1 MKPTSSYSPIREPA
15 RPRRWSYPVLAVLAL
30 LAAHPALATDIKITD
45 DLGRPV
51 VLKAPAKRIVALYG
65 ALNEILAGMG
75 LTGRLVARTEADHE
89 PPAIETLPVIGT
101 HMRPNLERVLA
112 VKPDLVLQLAGRGE
126 SLDTAD
132 KLGNF
137 GVPVAVFAVSDFPN
151 LFAAIDRIGVLTG
164 APEAA
169 QTLRQ
174 GLEKR
179 LAAVKATIPSGKRP
193 TVFFEA
199 RSGNLLTA
207 GKESMVTAV
216 IEAAG
221 GENVVSQD
229 KKLVRLADE
238 ELLRL
243 APEVCLTQRGPMN
256 PEARPMASRPEYAG
270 LPCVRNGRSFVV
282 DEALYSRPG
291 PRSVAA
297 VEELARLLYPNAAIP
312 EARP

>member
-112 VKPDLVLQLAGRGE
+112 VKPDLVLQLAGGGE

-216 IEAAG
+216 IEAAAG
-221 GENVVSQD
+221 KRRQPGQ
-229 KKLVRLADE
+229 KARALGRRGTPAP
-238 ELLRL
+238 

>member
-1 MKPTSSYSPIREPA
+1 M
-15 RPRRWSYPVLAVLAL
+15 
-30 LAAHPALATDIKITD
+30 
-45 DLGRPV
+45 
-51 VLKAPAKRIVALYG
+51 VLKAPAQRIVALYG

-75 LTGRLVARTEADHE
+75 LTERLVARTEADHE

-126 SLDTAD
+126 ALETAE
-132 KLGNF
+132 KLGRLN
-137 GVPVAVFAVSDFPN
+137 VPVAVFAVSDFPD
-151 LFAAIDRIGVLTG
+151 LVATIDRIGLLTG
-164 APEAA
+164 EPEAA

-179 LAAVKATIPSGKRP
+179 LAAVTAALPTGKRP

-207 GKESMVTAV
+207 GKGSMVTAV

-221 GENVVSQD
+221 GENVVNQD
-229 KKLVRLADE
+229 KKLVRFSDE

-270 LPCVRNGRSFVV
+270 LPCVRDGRSFVV

-291 PRSVAA
+291 PRSVTA
-297 VEELARLLYPNAAIP
+297 VEELARLLSPNAAIP
-312 EARP
+312 EAHP